1 MADEDKPFICSQ
13 DGCSQSFTNEDH
25 LAVHMKKHD
34 MSLALHLG
42 SNQSPQHLFLDQTP
56 TPTKFLRNCEEMG
69 LFQELT
75 KNPFDDAFKKATD
88 STDDS
93 TSNPLPGPPMLNDL
107 NTPVP
112 GSSSHRSE
120 AYFKLHDA
128 DIEGIQTLNRLREN
142 SLSVSRE
149 HSLTSIIPKKRKKFM
164 STHVQPTSTTADDEQ
179 EYMIASTSNGESV
192 IGSSN
197 PKIDSINNSM
207 VTSSTTDMESV
218 LASVASSNLTMNTQ
232 TTAMLQQPF
241 SVQVLLQLP
250 NGQTIPVQ
258 FPTAALSSNTITT
271 NIPNITQTPAVNTSL
286 GSSLPKPTYLTNSVP
301 VHSFAPVTIPA
312 PGSIVVTSVSP
323 VMQTQTVPH
332 PVISK
337 SPATSPLSGSQSLTK
352 QKLKAAIQQQT
363 TPGSSVKI
371 AQILQMVQDFKKEP
385 QSTAPS
391 PMSDM
396 TISSP
401 EGSLSDSFPNTLTSP
416 KQSRGDE
423 DPEERRRK
431 FLERNRA
438 AAARCRQKRK
448 QWIVNLER
456 KAEELTS
463 TNTRLQGECNQLRTE
478 VAQLKSLLLAHKDC
492 PITLQQQVTQ
502 IPQPTTYNF
511 LNDQGPVTSLVS
523 GNRVLSSS
531 SGVTPNTVI
540 SSVQRVSMAT
550 NIETPSTITMIP
562 TVVTP
567 NLNIFKKRNDED
579 ADDDDNDDDIDD
591 DDDDDDDES

>member
-13 DGCSQSFTNEDH
+13 DGCSQRFTNEDH

-42 SNQSPQHLFLDQTP
+42 SSQSPQHLFLDQTP

-75 KNPFDDAFKKATD
+75 KNPFDDAFKKATE

-93 TSNPLPGPPMLNDL
+93 TSNPLPGPLMLNDL

-120 AYFKLHDA
+120 TYFRLHDT

-142 SLSVSRE
+142 SLSSLRE

-164 STHVQPTSTTADDEQ
+164 STHVQPTSTTVDDEQ

-197 PKIDSINNSM
+197 PKIESINNSI
-207 VTSSTTDMESV
+207 VTSSTTEVESV
-218 LASVASSNLTMNTQ
+218 LASGASSNLTMNTQ
-232 TTAMLQQPF
+232 TAILQQPF

-258 FPTAALSSNTITT
+258 FPTAALATSTIST
-271 NIPNITQTPAVNTSL
+271 NIPNTTQTPAVTASL
-286 GSSLPKPTYLTNSVP
+286 GDSLHKPTYLTNSMP
-301 VHSFAPVTIPA
+301 VHTFAPVTIPA
-312 PGSIVVTSVSP
+312 SGSIVVSTVSP

-332 PVISK
+332 PVTSK
-337 SPATSPLSGSQSLTK
+337 SPAPSPLSGSQSLTK

-385 QSTAPS
+385 QSTVPS

-396 TISSP
+396 TVSSP
-401 EGSLSDSFPNTLTSP
+401 EGSLSDSFPNALTSP
-416 KQSRGDE
+416 KQSKGDE

-502 IPQPTTYNF
+502 IPQHTTYNL
-511 LNDQGPVTSLVS
+511 LNDPVPITSLVS

-550 NIETPSTITMIP
+550 NIGTPSTVTMIP

-567 NLNIFKKRNDED
+567 NLNIFTKGDDE
-579 ADDDDNDDDIDD
+579 DNDDD
-591 DDDDDDDES
+591 ES